1 MSPTCFAEYLTSIH
15 KQAKVKAMS
24 KPKAAYLPTWAN
36 EPLTF
41 AVCPDEALKRGAF
54 AKPPKVQ
61 DLKKSVRVKSKSR
74 R

>member
-1 MSPTCFAEYLTSIH
+1 MP
-15 KQAKVKAMS
+15 
-24 KPKAAYLPTWAN
+24 KPKASNLPDWAN

-41 AVCPDEALKRGAF
+41 AVNPDEALKRGAF

-61 DLKKSVRVKSKSR
+61 DLKKSGRVKSKSR

>member
-1 MSPTCFAEYLTSIH
+1 MNEPKS
-15 KQAKVKAMS
+15 KAMS
-24 KPKAAYLPTWAN
+24 KPKASHLPDWAN

-41 AVCPDEALKRGAF
+41 AVNPDEALKRGAF

-61 DLKKSVRVKSKSR
+61 DLKKSIRLKSKSR

>member
-1 MSPTCFAEYLTSIH
+1 M
-15 KQAKVKAMS
+15 
-24 KPKAAYLPTWAN
+24 PKAKTDKGRNLPEWAN
-36 EPLTF
+36 EPLNF

-61 DLKKSVRVKSKSR
+61 DLKKSIRIKSKSR